1 MHVPDELTVDDGDP
15 LVGGYA
21 GQRGGDLIGVRGVRS
36 VLGGPWPGDGADVE
50 AERAQPVRQ
59 G

>member
-1 MHVPDELTVDDGDP
+1 MHVPDELAVDDGDP

-21 GQRGGDLIGVRGVRS
+21 GQCGGDLIGVRGVA
-36 VLGGPWPGDGADVE
+36 LPGDGADVE
-50 AERAQPVRQ
+50 AERTQPVRQ

>member
-1 MHVPDELTVDDGDP
+1 MHVPDELAVDDGDP
-15 LVGGYA
+15 LVCGYA
-21 GQRGGDLIGVRGVRS
+21 GQCGGDLIGVRGV
-36 VLGGPWPGDGADVE
+36 LGVPLPCDGADVE

>member
-1 MHVPDELTVDDGDP
+1 MHVPDELAVDDGDP
-15 LVGGYA
+15 LVCGYA
-21 GQRGGDLIGVRGVRS
+21 GQYGGDLIGVRGV
-36 VLGGPWPGDGADVE
+36 LGVPLPGGGAYVE

>member
-1 MHVPDELTVDDGDP
+1 MHVPDELAVDDGDP
-15 LVGGYA
+15 LVCGYA
-21 GQRGGDLIGVRGVRS
+21 GQCGGDLIGVLGVLG
-36 VLGGPWPGDGADVE
+36 VLGGPLPCDGADVE

>member
-1 MHVPDELTVDDGDP
+1 MPDELAVDDGDP

-21 GQRGGDLIGVRGVRS
+21 GQCGGDLIGVRGVRG
-36 VLGGPWPGDGADVE
+36 VLGVPLPGDGADVE

>member
-1 MHVPDELTVDDGDP
+1 MPDEPAVDDGDP

-21 GQRGGDLIGVRGVRS
+21 GQRGGDLIGVLGVP
-36 VLGGPWPGDGADVE
+36 LPGDGADVE

>member
-1 MHVPDELTVDDGDP
+1 MPDEPAVDDGDP

-21 GQRGGDLIGVRGVRS
+21 GQRGGDLIGVLG
-36 VLGGPWPGDGADVE
+36 VLGGPLPCDGADVE